1 MPGLFTNYSSM
12 RIGLDVM
19 GGDFAPEAT
28 IEGAILAQPE
38 ITDSDRIV
46 LFGDQNIIL
55 EKLRSFGADPGLFDI
70 VHSPEVIEM
79 GEQPT
84 RAFAQKPESSISKGF
99 RWLKK
104 NRIDSFASAGNTGA
118 MLVGSIYSVNAMQG
132 VIRPA
137 TTAIIPKEN
146 GKLGVLIDVGTNP
159 DSKPDVMYQF
169 GLLGSLYAQNVYNI
183 EKPKVGL
190 LNIGHEEDKGS
201 LLTQSAF
208 RLMKDST
215 DYNFI
220 GNVESRDLFKDKVD
234 VVVCDGFT
242 GNILL
247 KNMEAMFRQIVKRGY
262 GDDPFFARFNYENYG
277 GTPIL
282 GINATV
288 VIGHG
293 ISNAKA
299 IKNMLLHSREVF
311 YAGLTEKIHN
321 AIDQYTQEKFFDNG
335 IE

>member
-1 MPGLFTNYSSM
+1 
-12 RIGLDVM
+12 M

-28 IEGAILAQPE
+28 VSGAILAQKEVPE
-38 ITDSDRIV
+38 TDRIV
-46 LFGDQNIIL
+46 LIGDENAIKEQL
-55 EKLRSFGADPGLFDI
+55 AKQGSDPALFDI
-70 VHSPEVIEM
+70 VHTSEVIGM
-79 GEQPT
+79 GESPT
-84 RAFAQKPESSISKGF
+84 KAFAQKPDSSIAKGF
-99 RWLKK
+99 RMLKK
-104 NRIDSFASAGNTGA
+104 GKLDSFASAGNTGA

-137 TTAIIPKEN
+137 TTALIPKED
-146 GKLGVLIDVGTNP
+146 GRVGVLIDVGTNP

-169 GLLGSLYAQNVYNI
+169 GLLGSIYAQYVYKI
-183 EKPKVGL
+183 ENPKVGL
-190 LNIGHEEDKGS
+190 LNIGEEEDKGS

-208 RLMKDST
+208 RLMKDSS
-215 DYNFI
+215 DFNFF

-262 GDDPFFARFNYENYG
+262 GADPFFSRFNYENYG

-293 ISNAKA
+293 ISNGKA
-299 IKNMLLHSREVF
+299 IKNMILLSKEVSE
-311 YAGLTEKIHN
+311 AGLAEKIHN
-321 AIDQYTQEKFFDNG
+321 AIDQYTQGKIFNTGND
-335 IE
+335 

>member
-1 MPGLFTNYSSM
+1 
-12 RIGLDVM
+12 M
-19 GGDFAPEAT
+19 GGDFAPQAT
-28 IEGAILAQPE
+28 IEGAVLAQKE
-38 ITDSDRIV
+38 IPAEDRIV
-46 LFGDQNIIL
+46 LFGDENLIKEHL
-55 EKLRSFGADPGLFDI
+55 GLLGADVKAFDI
-70 VHSPEVIEM
+70 VHSAEVIAM

-84 RAFAQKPESSISKGF
+84 RAFAQKPDSSISKGF

-118 MLVGSIYSVNAMQG
+118 MLVGSIYSVNALQG

-137 TTAIIPKEN
+137 TTSIIPKEN

-159 DSKPDVMYQF
+159 DSKPDVIYQF
-169 GLLGSLYAQNVYNI
+169 GLLGSLYAQHVYGINN
-183 EKPKVGL
+183 PKVGL

-201 LLTQSAF
+201 LMTQSAF

-215 DYNFI
+215 DFNFI

-293 ISNAKA
+293 ISNGKA
-299 IKNMLLHSREVF
+299 IKNMLIHSREVF
-311 YAGLTEKIHN
+311 YAGLADKIRL
-321 AIDQYTQEKFFDNG
+321 AIDQYTQGKIFNAG